1 MKLKNAAQ
9 MVEKMSK
16 FSRGFIALNSLS
28 QIVGKNRQ
36 RQQAKAFIRWVRRGG
51 NNGEGREDAH
61 EECELKLR

>member
-51 NNGEGREDAH
+51 NNGGDEEDAH